1 MYYFFFYVISCRIVV
16 RIDSWE
22 MDSQYPNGHFVRS
35 LGIAGHL
42 ECEVA
47 AILLENNLSVLPFS
61 EGQVSLSVC
70 LSVCDTVS
78 IVQRSWC
85 TTETRYGALGF
96 IILFFPCTAL

>member
-1 MYYFFFYVISCRIVV
+1 M

-61 EGQVSLSVC
+61 EGQVGCIYIDVTLLNYHV
-70 LSVCDTVS
+70 
-78 IVQRSWC
+78 
-85 TTETRYGALGF
+85 
-96 IILFFPCTAL
+96 